1 MSEAGSQASYDD
13 FSDDGG
19 WSPQLDADLNLDD
32 EWSECDGT
40 QAEKKTSDGQ
50 NALDQFWSRFGNK
63 FSRMV
68 QDSAKEDK
76 TADGLK
82 ERQLS
87 REDNLRD
94 NTVEGAEDDNGSEQL
109 TTPCC
114 EQKSFVGDDS
124 EPVHPVSGHTPPVTP
139 VAAPLNIPQK
149 LRRNS
154 NSSPQLVLSKPPLP
168 RTMAVSALKSGVY
181 VTCTPPLP
189 PQQRQMERSAAVQQ
203 KRFPLLQELAPS
215 HRTSSSSN
223 LRADSSQL
231 HTTQSQ
237 QSQKVV
243 HAANTLSASM
253 KECSLENSKDQVAQC
268 KSQIQPPSADALEKD
283 LPATSNHKRGPK
295 GEEIFV

>member
-40 QAEKKTSDGQ
+40 QAQNKTSDGQ

-68 QDSAKEDK
+68 QDPGKEDK
-76 TADGLK
+76 TADELK

-87 REDNLRD
+87 REDTLRD

-114 EQKSFVGDDS
+114 EQKTFVGDNS
-124 EPVHPVSGHTPPVTP
+124 EPVHPVSVHTP
-139 VAAPLNIPQK
+139 VAAPLYIPEK

-189 PQQRQMERSAAVQQ
+189 PQRQMERPAAVQH
-203 KRFPLLQELAPS
+203 KRFPILQELAPS

-223 LRADSSQL
+223 LGADSSQL
-231 HTTQSQ
+231 HTTQPQ
-237 QSQKVV
+237 RLQNVA

-253 KECSLENSKDQVAQC
+253 KECSLGKSTDQVAQC
-268 KSQIQPPSADALEKD
+268 KSQIQSPNADALEKD
-283 LPATSNHKRGPK
+283 LPATPNDKRGPK
-295 GEEIFV
+295 SEEIYI